1 MHRYVNSM
9 DAIVALADVC
19 RKNNGIDQTLYEKYD
34 VKRGLRDKDGTG
46 VVVGL
51 TKISDIR
58 SKKIV
63 DGKAVPMDGELY
75 YRGYDV
81 REIIRNKKGNFGFEE
96 AAYVLLF
103 DKLPTQEELDG
114 FCDLVADCRSLPSNF
129 VRDVILKAPNKD
141 IINNMAKSILTLYS
155 YDKNADKL
163 DLDNVLGQCIQLI
176 ANMPLLAVYAYQAH
190 KYKNKHGSFIIHVPD
205 RKLSTAENILRMLRA
220 DSKYTELEANVLD
233 VALILHAEHG
243 GGNNSTFTTHV
254 VTSAGTDTYSALTA
268 ALCSLKGHKH
278 GGANIKVVEMF
289 DDLKENVKNTRDRKQ
304 VEEYVEKLLNKEAFD
319 GSGLVYG
326 LGHAVYSLSDPRAVA
341 FKYFVSKLAEQK
353 GMTEEFRLYET
364 VEEIAIR
371 KISEKRKIYK
381 GVCVNVDFYS
391 GFAYKMLG
399 LPRELYTPIFAVARS
414 VGWSAH
420 RMEELMNSNKIIRP
434 AYKCVSASKE
444 YLPINQ
450 RKS

>member
-9 DAIVALADVC
+9 DEINALASVY
-19 RKNNGIDQTLYEKYD
+19 KQNGGFAPELYEKYD

-51 TKISDIR
+51 TTVSDIR

-63 DGKAVPMDGELY
+63 DGKKVPIEGELY

-81 REIIRNKKGNFGFEE
+81 RDIIKYKKGNFGFEE
-96 AAYVLLF
+96 AAYLLLF
-103 DKLPTQEELDG
+103 NKLPKETELKS
-114 FCDLVADCRSLPSNF
+114 FCELLSLCRSLPSNF

-155 YDKNADKL
+155 YDKFADKL
-163 DLDNVLGQCIQLI
+163 DVETVLGQCIQLI
-176 ANMPLLAVYAYQAH
+176 ANMPLLAVYSYQAH
-190 KYKNKHGSFIIHVPD
+190 KHKNKHGSLIIHMPNP
-205 RKLSTAENILRMLRA
+205 KLSTAENILRMLRA

-289 DDLKENVKNTRDRKQ
+289 DDLKENVKDLKSKEQ
-304 VEEYVEKLLNKEAFD
+304 IEDYVDKLLAGEAFD
-319 GSGLVYG
+319 KSGLVYG

-341 FKYFVSKLAEQK
+341 FKGFVKELAEQK
-353 GMTEEFRLYET
+353 GMKEEFALYET
-364 VEEIAIR
+364 LEEVAIK

-391 GFAYKMLG
+391 GLAYKMLG

-420 RMEELMNSNKIIRP
+420 RLEELYSSNKIIRP
-434 AYKCVSASKE
+434 AYQAVLEPRPYIKAEDRV
-444 YLPINQ
+444 
-450 RKS
+450 

>member
-1 MHRYVNSM
+1 
-9 DAIVALADVC
+9 L
-19 RKNNGIDQTLYEKYD
+19 
-34 VKRGLRDKDGTG
+34 
-46 VVVGL
+46 
-51 TKISDIR
+51 
-58 SKKIV
+58 
-63 DGKAVPMDGELY
+63 
-75 YRGYDV
+75 
-81 REIIRNKKGNFGFEE
+81 
-96 AAYVLLF
+96 LLF
-103 DKLPTQEELDG
+103 NKLPKETELKS
-114 FCDLVADCRSLPSNF
+114 FCELLSLCRSLPSNF

-155 YDKNADKL
+155 YDKFADKL
-163 DLDNVLGQCIQLI
+163 DVETVLGQCIQLI
-176 ANMPLLAVYAYQAH
+176 ANMPLLAVYSYQAH
-190 KYKNKHGSFIIHVPD
+190 KHKNKHGSLIIHMPNP
-205 RKLSTAENILRMLRA
+205 KLSTAENILRMLRA

-289 DDLKENVKNTRDRKQ
+289 DDLKENVKDLKSKEQ
-304 VEEYVEKLLNKEAFD
+304 IEDYVDKLLAGEAFD
-319 GSGLVYG
+319 KSGLVYG

-341 FKYFVSKLAEQK
+341 FKGFVKELAEQK
-353 GMTEEFRLYET
+353 GMKEEFALYET
-364 VEEIAIR
+364 LEEVAIK

-391 GFAYKMLG
+391 GLAYKMLG

-420 RMEELMNSNKIIRP
+420 RLEELFSSNKIIRP
-434 AYKCVSASKE
+434 AYQAVLGPRPYIKTEDRV
-444 YLPINQ
+444 
-450 RKS
+450 

>member
-9 DAIVALADVC
+9 EEILPLAEICRQNNKIDVE
-19 RKNNGIDQTLYEKYD
+19 LYEKYD
-34 VKRGLRDKDGTG
+34 VKRGLRDANGNG

-51 TKISDIR
+51 TRISDIIA
-58 SKKIV
+58 KKNIN
-63 DGKAVPMDGELY
+63 GELVPVDGELY

-81 REIIRNKKGNFGFEE
+81 KDLIKNKKGNFGFEE
-96 AAYVLLF
+96 ATYLLLF
-103 DKLPTQEELDG
+103 DKLPSEKELEN
-114 FCDLVADCRSLPSNF
+114 FCSLLSQCRSLPSNF

-163 DLDNVLGQCIQLI
+163 DIDNVLGQCIQLI
-176 ANMPLLAVYAYQAH
+176 ANLPLLAVYAYQAH
-190 KYKNKHGSFIIHVPD
+190 KHKNKHGSLIIHIPNP
-205 RKLSTAENILRMLRA
+205 KLSTAENILRMLRA
-220 DSKYTELEANVLD
+220 DSKYTELEADVLD

-278 GGANIKVVEMF
+278 GGANIKVIEMF
-289 DDLKENVKNTRDRKQ
+289 DNLKSTVENLKDEKQ
-304 VEEYVEKLLNKEAFD
+304 LEEYVDKLLAGEAFD
-319 GSGLVYG
+319 KSGLVYG

-341 FKYFVSKLAEQK
+341 FKGYVEELAKQK
-353 GMTEEFRLYET
+353 GMEDEFELYSK
-364 VEEIAIR
+364 VEGIAIR
-371 KISEKRKIYK
+371 KIAEKRKIYK
-381 GVCVNVDFYS
+381 GVCVNVDYYS
-391 GFAYKMLG
+391 GLAYKMLG

-420 RMEELMNSNKIIRP
+420 RIEELLNSNKIIRP
-434 AYKCVSASKE
+434 SYKSVQGARE
-444 YLPINQ
+444 YIDFGD
-450 RKS
+450 R

>member
-9 DAIVALADVC
+9 DEIVALADIC
-19 RKNNGIDQTLYEKYD
+19 RENNKIDADLYDKYD
-34 VKRGLRDKDGTG
+34 VKRGLRDANGNG

-51 TKISDIR
+51 TRISDIR
-58 SKKIV
+58 AKKNV
-63 DGKAVPMDGELY
+63 DGKLVPIDGELY
-75 YRGYDV
+75 YRGYNVIDL
-81 REIIRNKKGNFGFEE
+81 IKNKKGNFGFEE
-96 AAYVLLF
+96 ATYLLLF
-103 DKLPTQEELDG
+103 DKLPTEKELED
-114 FCDLVADCRSLPSNF
+114 FCQLLSLCRSLPSNF

-190 KYKNKHGSFIIHVPD
+190 KHKNKHGSLIIHIPNP
-205 RKLSTAENILRMLRA
+205 KLSTAENILRMLRA
-220 DSKYTELEANVLD
+220 DSKYTDLEANVLD

-278 GGANIKVVEMF
+278 GGANIKVIEMF
-289 DDLKENVKNTRDRKQ
+289 DNLKSTVKDTKDESQ
-304 VEEYVEKLLNKEAFD
+304 LEEYVDKLLNKEAFD
-319 GSGLVYG
+319 NSGLVYG
-326 LGHAVYSLSDPRAVA
+326 LGHAVYSLSDPRAET
-341 FKYFVSKLAEQK
+341 FKFFVKELAKQK
-353 GMTEEFRLYET
+353 GMEDEYDLYAK

-391 GFAYKMLG
+391 GLAYKMLG

-420 RMEELMNSNKIIRP
+420 RIEELLNSCKIIRP
-434 AYKCVSASKE
+434 AYKSVREPREYIKE
-444 YLPINQ
+444 DD
-450 RKS
+450 R